1 LLRAKAEF
9 LQTDL
14 TAATN
19 GATAKKRD
27 MSISVKKKIAVAAAQ
42 QGGVFA

>member
-1 LLRAKAEF
+1 MAKAEI

-19 GATAKKRD
+19 GATAKNRT
-27 MSISVKKKIAVAAAQ
+27 MSASVKKKIAVTQKAR
-42 QGGVFA
+42 